1 MVVGEMKEDPVIQI
15 LAERS
20 QIRALLLAVFLGACE
35 SIGEPQR
42 VSTRVY
48 QVSGEVVAEQV
59 AEGQG
64 EISFIPD
71 PTGACP
77 ADTIQTFSYAP
88 IVTVPIERDGSYSA
102 IVIIDYDA
110 EGPIPQEICTYVRV
124 FMDSMMT
131 MPDSVLGVGPW
142 LLGREPNPPRWE
154 LDIEF

>member
-1 MVVGEMKEDPVIQI
+1 MGEMKEGQVIRI
-15 LAERS
+15 LAEQS
-20 QIRALLLAVFLGACE
+20 QNRAILLAAFLSACE

-48 QVSGEVVAEQV
+48 QVSGVVVAEQV

-88 IVTVPIERDGSYSA
+88 IVTVPIERGGSYSA
-102 IVIIDYDA
+102 TVIIDYDA
-110 EGPIPQEICTYVRV
+110 EGPVPQEICTYVRV
-124 FMDSMMT
+124 FIDSMMT
-131 MPDSVLGVGPW
+131 IPDSVLGVGPW
-142 LLGREPNPPRWE
+142 LLGREPNPTRWE